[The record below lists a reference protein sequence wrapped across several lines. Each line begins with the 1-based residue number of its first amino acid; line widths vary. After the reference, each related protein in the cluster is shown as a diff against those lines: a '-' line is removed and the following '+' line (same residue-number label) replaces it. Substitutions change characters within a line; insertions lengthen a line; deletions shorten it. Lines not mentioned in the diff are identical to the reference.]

1 MATNAKN
8 LAELLNTDTTVKVGD
23 IEDGSVTTAKLAAS
37 AVTTAKVADNAVT
50 SAKLYA
56 SNVGRRNMIINGD
69 MRIAQRGT
77 SGTPID
83 SLVSVDRFRGRTY
96 GGSGRFTMAQVS
108 GGDGGVNVPNGEFPY
123 ACKLTV
129 TTPAASE
136 DAYDY
141 SIAQYIEADTFAK
154 LGWGR
159 NEAGET
165 LKKCTIS
172 FHMKTSVAGVY
183 SVSLRSNG
191 AGRSIVKETPS
202 ISANTWTKV
211 ALTFDGASNTSW
223 RALGSGTGALFEIN
237 LGKSNAKATSTL
249 NTDQA
254 GNFVASTNQVR
265 WIATNGATFFITGVQ
280 IEEGDT
286 ATDFEHLPYQE
297 SLAMCQRYYTTS
309 YDQGHY
315 PGQSTSQGAIFSR
328 YASNVSNQPQS
339 VQFPVS
345 MRGAPTVTIYSLV
358 GTSGH
363 ISNCTTGYSHA
374 SDDAIGISGT
384 IGFKGWAKLNSVTV
398 TAGNIIAY
406 HYTAEAE

>member
-1 MATNAKN
+1 
-8 LAELLNTDTTVKVGD
+8 
-23 IEDGSVTTAKLAAS
+23 
-37 AVTTAKVADNAVT
+37 
-50 SAKLYA
+50 
-56 SNVGRRNMIINGD
+56 
-69 MRIAQRGT
+69 
-77 SGTPID
+77 
-83 SLVSVDRFRGRTY
+83 
-96 GGSGRFTMAQVS
+96 
-108 GGDGGVNVPNGEFPY
+108 
-123 ACKLTV
+123 
-129 TTPAASE
+129 
-136 DAYDY
+136 
-141 SIAQYIEADTFAK
+141 
-154 LGWGR
+154 
-159 NEAGET
+159 
-165 LKKCTIS
+165 
-172 FHMKTSVAGVY
+172 MKTSVAGVY

-202 ISANTWTKV
+202 ITANTWTKV

-384 IGFKGWAKLNSVTV
+384 IGFKGWSKLNSVTV